1 MVESTRGN
9 TFYEGVYYL
18 IAIKHTFSEGVHYLM
33 ASPPLALKKQ
43 AAPPPLAL
51 KKQAAPPPL
60 ALKMAVAPPPVA
72 LETTA
77 APPPLALETAATFF
91 FSAASPVATEG
102 YMQLALP
109 KRFQGGGGSGVLI
122 PLTGNR
128 PPGISAEAAAL
139 DMAVAPPLVTAVI
152 LSHTGLQAP
161 PTVGLC
167 PYLAQPPSGPDGSSH
182 LLYFRGQADTIQEDL
197 PVDAL

>member
-18 IAIKHTFSEGVHYLM
+18 IASPPLALKKQ
-33 ASPPLALKKQ
+33 AAPPPLALKKQ

-72 LETTA
+72 LETAA

-91 FSAASPVATEG
+91 FSAASPMATEG

-109 KRFQGGGGSGVLI
+109 KRF
-122 PLTGNR
+122 R
-128 PPGISAEAAAL
+128 EAAAL